1 MPGSQLSAT
10 ILCWT
15 HSLVAHETVE
25 DDYPAEE
32 MVVMMTMAKGWEDKI
47 QTYWQQGKKPA
58 EVPQIL
64 PQSFL
69 D

>member
-32 MVVMMTMAKGWEDKI
+32 MVVMMTMAKG
-47 QTYWQQGKKPA
+47 
-58 EVPQIL
+58 
-64 PQSFL
+64 
-69 D
+69 